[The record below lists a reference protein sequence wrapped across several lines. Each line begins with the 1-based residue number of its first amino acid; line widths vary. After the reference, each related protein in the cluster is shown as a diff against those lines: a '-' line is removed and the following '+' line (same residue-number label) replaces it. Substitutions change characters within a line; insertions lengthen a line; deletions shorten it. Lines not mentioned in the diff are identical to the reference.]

1 MSKMKKIEIN
11 QNKLDINF
19 KFYLFLKEFN
29 GTNGL
34 TSKQLDNFLNII
46 FTYKT
51 NYKNTIQI
59 LNEEIKEIKK
69 DEKRNNIENILLQ
82 IECDD
87 EYLAFCFALKL
98 LKIKSFLLEEAKLV
112 NFSEIIKKKNF
123 HPLSLKYDT
132 LSKKSPYYTRVNG
145 ALIALLF
152 FEKIENKEN
161 HFLSKTVEEYILS
174 LIREFERIKKINIEA
189 NQIFMLMFSE
199 SINQSIVS
207 SAGSS
212 YENRIKNILID
223 LGIQPN
229 EIKKLHDKKDSST
242 EYDLF
247 FKLGSKSYGIGAKRT
262 LRERYKQFIKTSKMT
277 KIDVM
282 IEITLGLDLTET
294 KAKAIRNH
302 DIYLFVADEIYNSKN
317 FLQKIKGIYPASKL
331 TIELLRKL

>member
-1 MSKMKKIEIN
+1 MTKCKLEIN

-19 KFYLFLKEFN
+19 KFYLFLKELN
-29 GTNGL
+29 STNGL
-34 TSKQLDNFLNII
+34 SHKQLNNFLDLI
-46 FTYKT
+46 FSYKK

-59 LNEEIKEIKK
+59 LNEEVKKIKK
-69 DEKRNNIENILLQ
+69 DEKRVNIENLLFQ
-82 IECDD
+82 IED
-87 EYLAFCFALKL
+87 EKDYSVFCFSLKL
-98 LKIKSFLLEEAKLV
+98 LKIKKFLLEEAKLV

-132 LSKKSPYYTRVNG
+132 ISKNTPYYTRVNG

-152 FEKIENKEN
+152 FKKIEEGDTN
-161 HFLSKTVEEYILS
+161 FISKLTEEYIHS
-174 LIREFERIKKINIEA
+174 LVEDYKKIGKFNIEA
-189 NQIFMLMFSE
+189 NQVFMLMFSE
-199 SINQSIVS
+199 SVNQSIIS
-207 SAGSS
+207 SAGSN
-212 YENRIKNILID
+212 YEDRIKNILID
-223 LGIQPN
+223 LGIKSD

-247 FKLGSKSYGIGAKRT
+247 FKLNNKTYGIGAKRT

-302 DIYLFVADEIYNSKN
+302 NIYLFVADEIYTSRT
-317 FLQKIKGIYPASKL
+317 FLQKIKGIYPSSKL
-331 TIELLRKL
+331 SIELLKKL